1 VARALR
7 SVARAGPSRPL
18 DVTLWGLRLR
28 LHTRGNVAEA
38 RILFL
43 AQFWEPRE
51 RALLEARAGPGFV
64 FVDVGANAGG
74 YSLWVLSL
82 LREQCTIVAVEP
94 DPELAAR
101 LGFNAA
107 TNGAENLRVIRA
119 ALADREGEGVLVL
132 DSRNRGENRLL
143 IGTEGS
149 AAGPGWEGDTP
160 PHATRTHVPL
170 RTLHRLVREE
180 GLSRVD
186 ALKIDIEGME
196 LPVLR
201 AFFQDAPE
209 ELWPRLLI
217 TEHHGTPEH
226 EALAELLRERGYRER
241 LRSSLNLV
249 VERSGTG

>member
-1 VARALR
+1 MARALR
-7 SVARAGPSRPL
+7 SVARAGRSGPL
-18 DVTLWGLRLR
+18 DVDLWGLRLR
-28 LHTRGNVAEA
+28 LYTRGNVAEA

-43 AQFWEPRE
+43 SQFWEPRE
-51 RALLEARAGPGFV
+51 RALLAELAQPGFT

-82 LREQCTIVAVEP
+82 LRDRCTIVAVEP

-101 LGFNAA
+101 LRFNAA
-107 TNGAENLRVIRA
+107 TNDGVNLRVIQA

-132 DSRNRGENRLL
+132 DARNRGENRLL
-143 IGTEGS
+143 V
-149 AAGPGWEGDTP
+149 GPGAPADRSG
-160 PHATRTHVPL
+160 RTQVPL
-170 RTLHRLVREE
+170 RTLHGLLLEE
-180 GLSRVD
+180 GLTRID

-201 AFFQDAPE
+201 AFFEGAPE
-209 ELWPRLLI
+209 TLWPRLII

-226 EALAELLRERGYRER
+226 REMEGMLAERGYRER

-249 VERSGTG
+249 VERKPGG